1 MYTKVQHLLLTLL
14 ISCAIFSSM
23 PVAAQED
30 VYLVCKSDTGMRLS
44 EAAGLS
50 PEDGPSFEVSIFT
63 GNRIMTV
70 VGGRFDEPMR
80 LIEISPNYVGIGP
93 KFQITINR
101 HEGMFGL
108 FSHDADVI
116 QFGSCS
122 ANKGKLF

>member
-1 MYTKVQHLLLTLL
+1 MYTKVQHLLSTLL

-30 VYLVCKSDTGMRLS
+30 VYLVCK
-44 EAAGLS
+44 
-50 PEDGPSFEVSIFT
+50 PEDGPTFEVSIFT

-80 LIEISPNYVGIGP
+80 LKEISPNYVGIGP

-108 FSHDADVI
+108 FSHDYDVI

-122 ANKGKLF
+122 ENKGKLF